1 MLKDFSLRSQ
11 VEIFHFPVSKSIVC
25 RTFYFLV
32 KGHSPFIVVS
42 YHLNLMILW
51 PLTLF
56 CFSRCIGWPPT
67 PRLLE
72 SSRSSWGPP
81 SRWVALSIIEGSF
94 WSTWFFS
101 GNWQCHT
108 NCSARGGG
116 SGWCGSHLTGN
127 YDERVY
133 YRGKMWRRKLTPL
146 NWNQVSNWDS
156 FWCQW
161 SHDYCPKVF

>member
-1 MLKDFSLRSQ
+1 MIFVLWFRLISLQRRDSKQCSKTSHSALRLKF
-11 VEIFHFPVSKSIVC
+11 FHFPVSKSIAC

-56 CFSRCIGWPPT
+56 CCSRCIGWPPT

-81 SRWVALSIIEGSF
+81 SRWMALIDHRRIFLINLIFFQEIDSVAQIAQPEVEVLVDVAHNSQVIMF
-94 WSTWFFS
+94 
-101 GNWQCHT
+101 
-108 NCSARGGG
+108 RG
-116 SGWCGSHLTGN
+116 
-127 YDERVY
+127 
-133 YRGKMWRRKLTPL
+133 
-146 NWNQVSNWDS
+146 
-156 FWCQW
+156 
-161 SHDYCPKVF
+161 